1 MAQGGFRRTS
11 ADLRLPRPLPIELM
25 AETERRKQE
34 KKAAKTNA
42 THGVTATATAVST
55 ARTTHMTRR
64 RACRI
69 WLGGTQSDIF
79 HQVSSL
85 VPLVLML

>member
-1 MAQGGFRRTS
+1 
-11 ADLRLPRPLPIELM
+11 
-25 AETERRKQE
+25 
-34 KKAAKTNA
+34 
-42 THGVTATATAVST
+42 
-55 ARTTHMTRR
+55 MTRR
-64 RACRI
+64 RASRI